1 MTRMPVF
8 EQSSRGIPTFPVE
21 EMHVRPAGAARGRVS
36 SGLGDLAAQ
45 CQHASHLRTRFTAAK
60 ERLMPATEP
69 EQHWTIALRCQPAGP
84 GTSKPENPSSRTYEI
99 ICRICGDDPALDH
112 QQMSAEL
119 QQIRGPYTLSDG
131 IAAFARH
138 NESHNGTGEMQ
149 R

>member
-1 MTRMPVF
+1 MTDHQHEPDGPVTPRR
-8 EQSSRGIPTFPVE
+8 Q
-21 EMHVRPAGAARGRVS
+21 PASLSTGPGFRASGAAP
-36 SGLGDLAAQ
+36 
-45 CQHASHLRTRFTAAK
+45 RFTAAK
-60 ERLMPATEP
+60 ERLMPAAEP

>member
-1 MTRMPVF
+1 MRVGST
-8 EQSSRGIPTFPVE
+8 
-21 EMHVRPAGAARGRVS
+21 VRAELVPHQLRAAAAEGLYQGRAR
-36 SGLGDLAAQ
+36 AAFR
-45 CQHASHLRTRFTAAK
+45 CHRFIAAK
-60 ERLMPATEP
+60 EGTY
-69 EQHWTIALRCQPAGP
+69 AGDRARAPLDSRTSAQASRP
-84 GTSKPENPSSRTYEI
+84 GTSNPEGPGSDTYEI